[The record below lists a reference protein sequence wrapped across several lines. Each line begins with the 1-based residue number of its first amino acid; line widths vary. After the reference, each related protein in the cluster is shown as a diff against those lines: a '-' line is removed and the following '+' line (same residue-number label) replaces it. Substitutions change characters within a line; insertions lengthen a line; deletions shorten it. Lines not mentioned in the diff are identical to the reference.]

1 MIKDIVLI
9 STADWSNP
17 FWTNKQHT
25 AISLA
30 KKGKRILFVDSLGLR
45 GATVSVTDSKRILK
59 KIVKAFSPPKQVR
72 PNIWNV
78 SPICI
83 PGARNKI
90 SILLNKILISINLFI
105 YLKILGFERPVL
117 WTYNPKTLNFIDPN
131 AYSKIIYHCVDN
143 ISSQPHMDKN
153 TINFFEEK
161 LIKIADYI
169 FVTSKSLLS
178 KCKKWNINTYYF
190 NNVVDIN
197 SFRLTNQRKLKL
209 HLNDIKNIKS
219 PRLGFVGAISSYKL
233 NFDILIDIAL
243 KRKDWSIILI
253 GKVGEG
259 DPYTDVTN
267 LKKIKNI
274 YFLGPKKY
282 EEVPYYMD
290 MFDIGLLPCKINN
303 YTKSMF
309 PLKFFEYL
317 AVGLPV
323 VATKLDSLNDFSAV
337 HYRCDDS
344 SDFIEMIE
352 KILLKK
358 DCLDKDRLIKLA
370 GKYTYDSRT
379 EKMLNIIEKNINSH

>member
-1 MIKDIVLI
+1 MSNDIVLI

-30 KKGKRILFVDSLGLR
+30 KKGKRILFIDSLGLR
-45 GATVSVTDSKRILK
+45 GATVSVGDSKRIIN
-59 KIVKAFSPPKQVR
+59 KIVKAFSLPKQVK
-72 PNIWNV
+72 PNIWSV
-78 SPICI
+78 SPLCI

-90 SILLNKILISINLFI
+90 SIFLNKILIRFNLFI
-105 YLKILGFERPVL
+105 YLKILGFKKPIL
-117 WTYNPKTLNFIDPN
+117 WTYNPKTLSFIDPN
-131 AYSKIIYHCVDN
+131 SYSKIIYHCVDN

-153 TINFFEEK
+153 SIDFFEEK

-169 FVTSKSLLS
+169 FVTSKALLN

-190 NNVVDIN
+190 HNVVDIDN
-197 SFRLTNQRKLKL
+197 FRIFNNKK
-209 HLNDIKNIKS
+209 NNYNFDDINKINS
-219 PRLGFVGAISSYKL
+219 PRLGFVGAISNYKL
-233 NFDILIDIAL
+233 NLNILIDIAL

-259 DPYTDVTN
+259 DPYTDVFK

-274 YFLGPKKY
+274 HFLGPKKY

-290 MFDIGLLPCKINN
+290 MLDIALIPCKINT

-317 AVGLPV
+317 ALGLPV
-323 VATKLDSLNDFSAV
+323 VATKLESLEDFSDF
-337 HYRCDDS
+337 HYRADNS
-344 SDFIEMIE
+344 NTFIEIIDN
-352 KILLKK
+352 ILSKK
-358 DCLDKDRLIKLA
+358 LLLEKDRLIKLA
-370 GKYTYDSRT
+370 EKYTYEIRT
-379 EKMLNIIEKNINSH
+379 EKMLNIIETNINSH